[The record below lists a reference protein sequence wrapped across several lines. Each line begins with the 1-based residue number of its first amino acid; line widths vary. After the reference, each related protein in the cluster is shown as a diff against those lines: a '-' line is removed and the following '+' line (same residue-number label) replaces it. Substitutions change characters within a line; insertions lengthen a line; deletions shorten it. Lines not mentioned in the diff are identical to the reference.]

1 MGSVDTAPVAAPA
14 ATAWW
19 RQLTRYHWFVLVVA
33 MLAWLFDT
41 MDQQIFALARMPA
54 VAELKGLDPSEPGVK
69 TGAGVA
75 TMIFMIG
82 WATGGIIF
90 GVMGDRVGRARTM
103 LVTIVAYSVFTG
115 LSALSRGFWDFVL
128 YRFLTGLGVGGEFAV
143 GVALVAETMPE
154 GARAHALSLLQASSA
169 VGNMLA
175 AGITWVTGQLKSA
188 GMIQNSWRSM
198 FLVGVLPA
206 FLTVFIMK
214 RLKEPERWQAA
225 AAHRGAEEKFGSLS
239 EPFGDRRWLRLV
251 LASLSE
257 LFGDRRWRRR
267 AIVGLLLASSGV
279 IGLWGIAFFVF
290 DLIRL
295 VLGEQLKEQGVPA
308 DQIQGALEQ
317 WTGIAGL
324 CLNLGGFVGAYSFSR
339 VAARTGR
346 RGAFALSFLVALVG
360 TASTFWFFSRPSD
373 LYWMMPILG
382 FSVFTLFGGYAVYFP
397 ELFPTRLRST
407 GTSFCYNVG
416 RYIAAPGSL
425 CLGLLATGLYGS
437 YGSIGSYR
445 LAGVT
450 MCVTF
455 LVGLAALPFAPETK
469 GQPLPE

>member
-1 MGSVDTAPVAAPA
+1 MGSFDTAPAAAPP

-54 VAELKGLDPSEPGVK
+54 VAELKGLARSEPGVK
-69 TGAGVA
+69 TGVGVA

-90 GVMGDRVGRARTM
+90 GIMGDRVGRARTM
-103 LVTIVAYSVFTG
+103 LVTILAYSVFTG

-143 GVALVAETMPE
+143 GVALVAEVMPE

-169 VGNMLA
+169 VGNMMA
-175 AGITWVTGQLKSA
+175 AGITLIMGVLKTA

-206 FLTVFIMK
+206 FLALLIMK
-214 RLKEPERWQAA
+214 RLKEPERWQATA
-225 AAHRGAEEKFGSLS
+225 THAGAKEKLGSL
-239 EPFGDRRWLRLV
+239 
-251 LASLSE
+251 AE
-257 LFGDRRWRRR
+257 LFGDRRWRKR
-267 AIVGLLLASSGV
+267 AIVGLVLASAGV
-279 IGLWGIAFFVF
+279 IGLWGIAFFAF
-290 DLIRL
+290 ELIRL
-295 VLGEQLKEQGVPA
+295 VLGERLGQGGAPA
-308 DQIQGALEQ
+308 DQIEAELDSWAAIGA
-317 WTGIAGL
+317 L
-324 CLNLGGFVGAYSFSR
+324 CLNLGGFFGAYSFSR

-346 RGAFALSFLVALVG
+346 RGAFALSFLAALLG
-360 TASTFWFFSRPSD
+360 TAFTFWFFNRPSD

-450 MCVTF
+450 MCATF